1 MEKLQG
7 SKAEKNAGFR
17 VGGSETSRIPQGGKW
32 ILGSVPDLPLAGVW
46 SAKRS
51 RETLQRRAL
60 MNKDEGLGQR
70 RLIHE
75 KIVVPDELPRVSRP
89 RLLKLLQ
96 ENLTS
101 YNATIINGRA
111 GSGKTILATDFA
123 RHSRRAVS
131 WYKVDAADSDFRVF
145 YEYLLASVRLHR
157 PLIDEGRLLYL
168 AEAMRSDSPA
178 MLAEALVH
186 QLSEQLSETQAEP
199 LLIVIEDLH
208 LVYDAE
214 WVVPFFWRLLP
225 LLPVDLHLLITC
237 RSMPPAPLWRLR
249 SKQMLRVLEEAEMAF
264 TFDEAVDLFK
274 TYGLGEEHA
283 RVALRHTNGRAATI
297 AGFADTPGCA
307 GRALADSLLEIKEI
321 KRMRYGSLAHQTPD
335 FQT

>member
-1 MEKLQG
+1 MD
-7 SKAEKNAGFR
+7 
-17 VGGSETSRIPQGGKW
+17 TW
-32 ILGSVPDLPLAGVW
+32 
-46 SAKRS
+46 KRS
-51 RETLQRRAL
+51 DPAIGWCLERRRSQKTLKRRVL
-60 MNKDEGLGQR
+60 MNKDEGLDER

-101 YNATIINGRA
+101 YHATIINGRA
-111 GSGKTILATDFA
+111 GSGKTVLATDFV
-123 RHSRRAVS
+123 RHARRAVS
-131 WYKVDAADSDFRVF
+131 WYKVDAADSDFRIF

-157 PLIDEGRLLYL
+157 PFIDERHLLHL
-168 AEAMRSDSPA
+168 AEAMTTDDTA
-178 MLAEALVH
+178 MLAEALVY

-214 WVVPFFWRLLP
+214 WVVPFFRRLLP
-225 LLPVDLHLLITC
+225 LLPADLHLLITC

-264 TFDEAVDLFK
+264 TFDEAVSLFN
-274 TYGLGEEHA
+274 TYGLGEDHA

-297 AGFADTPGCA
+297 ASFADTPGCA

-321 KRMRYGSLAHQTPD
+321 NRMRYGSLGQQTPD

>member
-1 MEKLQG
+1 
-7 SKAEKNAGFR
+7 
-17 VGGSETSRIPQGGKW
+17 
-32 ILGSVPDLPLAGVW
+32 
-46 SAKRS
+46 
-51 RETLQRRAL
+51 
-60 MNKDEGLGQR
+60 MNKDEGLHQT

-96 ENLTS
+96 DNLTS
-101 YNATIINGRA
+101 HNATIINGRA
-111 GSGKTILATDFA
+111 GSGKTILATDFVRHA
-123 RHSRRAVS
+123 RRGVS

-145 YEYLLASVRLHR
+145 LEYLLASVRLQR
-157 PLIDEGRLLYL
+157 PFIDDGRLLHL
-168 AEAMRSDSPA
+168 AEAMTGDKA
-178 MLAEALVH
+178 EMIAEALIF
-186 QLSEQLSETQAEP
+186 QLSETQPEP

-214 WVVPFFWRLLP
+214 WVVPFFRRLLP
-225 LLPVDLHLLITC
+225 LLPADLHLLITC

-249 SKQMLRVLEEAEMAF
+249 SKQMLGVLDETEMAF

-283 RVALRHTNGRAATI
+283 RVALRRTHGRAAAI
-297 AGFADTPGCA
+297 ARFADTPGCA
-307 GRALADSLLEIKEI
+307 GRALADSLLEIN
-321 KRMRYGSLAHQTPD
+321 RPRYGSLAHQAPD